1 MEMDKIVEILEQAG
15 VTVRFTDKVEA
26 NFYLMVCEF
35 FSRELVTGKH
45 RYKDIFFIN
54 MHQEH
59 LEFEN
64 PIQYVNKIFELL
76 QVPSVISS
84 GDNSPLKLEKKY
96 RKENSTG
103 MSIRRIIENMEY
115 NQFEI
120 TNFRFNDDRSCYI
133 INASYDNKFC
143 IIGRDRYQEGYHIIM
158 YLHHFFYN
166 NSTDFWG
173 AIFNLFNVK
182 DKPEPVDGPDEEDIR
197 PW

>member
-1 MEMDKIVEILEQAG
+1 
-15 VTVRFTDKVEA
+15 
-26 NFYLMVCEF
+26 MVCEF
-35 FSRELVTGKH
+35 FGRELVTGKH

-59 LEFEN
+59 LEFES
-64 PIQYVNKIFELL
+64 PVQYINKIFELL
-76 QVPSVISS
+76 QVPSVISPGNNPS
-84 GDNSPLKLEKKY
+84 LKLEKKQ

-103 MSIRRIIENMEY
+103 MSIRRIIENLEY
-115 NQFEI
+115 NEFKI
-120 TNFRFNDDRSCYI
+120 TNFRFNDDQSCYLT
-133 INASYDNKFC
+133 NASYENKFC

-158 YLHHFFYN
+158 YRHHFFYN

-182 DKPEPVDGPDEEDIR
+182 DKPEPVDSLEEEDIR

>member
-1 MEMDKIVEILEQAG
+1 MEMDKIVKIIEQAG
-15 VTVRFTDKVEA
+15 VTVRLTDKVEA

-35 FSRELVTGKH
+35 FGRELVTGKH

-64 PIQYVNKIFELL
+64 PVQYVNKIFELL
-76 QVPSVISS
+76 QVPSEITS
-84 GDNSPLKLEKKY
+84 GNNSPLKLEKKQ

-103 MSIRRIIENMEY
+103 MSIRRIIENLEY
-115 NQFEI
+115 NEFKI
-120 TNFRFNDDRSCYI
+120 SNFRFNDDRSCYM
-133 INASYDNKFC
+133 INASYENKFC
-143 IIGRDRYQEGYHIIM
+143 IFGRDRYQEGYHIIM
-158 YLHHFFYN
+158 YRHHFFYN

-182 DKPEPVDGPDEEDIR
+182 DIPEPEDNLEEEDQR

>member
-1 MEMDKIVEILEQAG
+1 MEMDKIVKIIEQAG
-15 VTVRFTDKVEA
+15 VTVRLTDKVEA

-35 FSRELVTGKH
+35 FGRELVTGKH

-64 PIQYVNKIFELL
+64 PVQYVNKIFELL
-76 QVPSVISS
+76 QVPSEITS
-84 GDNSPLKLEKKY
+84 GNNSPLKLEKKQ
-96 RKENSTG
+96 RQENSTG
-103 MSIRRIIENMEY
+103 MSIRRIIENLEY

-120 TNFRFNDDRSCYI
+120 TNFRFNEDRSCYM
-133 INASYDNKFC
+133 INASYENKFC

-158 YLHHFFYN
+158 FRHHFFYN
-166 NSTDFWG
+166 NSIDFWG